1 MDRLRIVKERL
12 IEDFETI
19 NIKNLR
25 KETERVCDRITGIKA
40 DLRLSEEPREGRDF
54 GW

>member
-25 KETERVCDRITGIKA
+25 KETERVCDRITGITGNGNITA
-40 DLRLSEEPREGRDF
+40 DTENV
-54 GW
+54 